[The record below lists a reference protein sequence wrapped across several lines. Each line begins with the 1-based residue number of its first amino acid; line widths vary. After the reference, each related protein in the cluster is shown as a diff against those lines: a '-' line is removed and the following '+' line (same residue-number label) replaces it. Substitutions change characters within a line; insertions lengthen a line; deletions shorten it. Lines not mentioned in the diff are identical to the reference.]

1 MTEFE
6 KKLILSEDEYNH
18 LMKHLGQDKMTV
30 TQINYYFDTDD
41 FDMNRENTTCRIRL
55 KNGKYMATMK
65 LHSEGNDNSTEID
78 LLIRN
83 GIYDNTFI
91 DMGLKLQGE
100 LITKRCLILQDD
112 ICEVVLDK
120 NDYLGHTDYELEVEY
135 SPGHENEALIILR
148 CIETVLLYN
157 DPSLTLKELALRCEN
172 TPNKSKRFFERR
184 IHDDFDPKGNI

>member
-6 KKLILSEDEYNH
+6 KKLILSKDEYNY

-65 LHSEGNDNSTEID
+65 LHSEENDNSTEID

-135 SPGHENEALIILR
+135 SSNHENEALIILHR
-148 CIETVLLYN
+148 IETILLYN
-157 DPSLTLKELALRCEN
+157 NPSLTLKDFALRYKN
-172 TPNKSKRFFERR
+172 TPSKSTRFFER
-184 IHDDFDPKGNI
+184 ITHDDSDS